1 MQTIEIKNFNLV
13 QFRRLLDNSLIV
25 NKQVMLEFSGNMVKS
40 CSLSPTKT
48 FMKIWTIPLKSLII
62 KPEKVESVDILDDS
76 PKSEEQDLSKIP
88 TFNIYILKG
97 DLFKKYLS
105 VHTSDT
111 VTLSFDVVE
120 LNGEFQAS
128 VMKISG
134 MSESNSPLTTKILL
148 STDEMISD
156 KVTDYADI
164 IKKCTPDSDMVKII
178 LSDSQIQEVKRLIKN
193 LNKSIVDNTSFL
205 TFTINKNKI
214 VVNDK
219 AFDVEF
225 NIDEELATKCNLTK
239 EQNFS
244 FNILKSDFIMMGNH
258 IFTFYTNKD
267 SQKVIMSAQYAGS
280 LIQCLATKIVQSNID
295 LDAQSDEIIDATD
308 LDQYIDDLNF

>member
-1 MQTIEIKNFNLV
+1 
-13 QFRRLLDNSLIV
+13 
-25 NKQVMLEFSGNMVKS
+25 
-40 CSLSPTKT
+40 
-48 FMKIWTIPLKSLII
+48 MKIWNIPLKSLII
-62 KPEKVESVDILDDS
+62 KPEKVETVDVLDEG
-76 PKSEEQDLSKIP
+76 PKEQDLSVIP
-88 TFNIYILKG
+88 IFNIYILKG
-97 DLFKKYLS
+97 DFFKKYLS

-120 LNGEFQAS
+120 LNGELQAS

-156 KVTDYADI
+156 KVDDYSEL
-164 IKKCTPDSDMVKII
+164 IKKCTPDPDMTKVI

-205 TFTINKNKI
+205 TFTITKSKI

-219 AFDVEF
+219 AFEVEF
-225 NIDEELATKCNLTK
+225 NIDDELAEKLNLTDDQK
-239 EQNFS
+239 FS

-258 IFTFYTNKD
+258 IFAFYSNEE
-267 SQKVIMSAQYAGS
+267 SQKVIMSASYGGS
-280 LIQCLATKIVQSNID
+280 IIQCLATKIVQSNID